1 MFLRHKICRKDGKE
15 HRAWS
20 VVENWRVEGGRVVQR
35 QVLYL
40 GEINDSQ
47 RASWSRAIEAFD
59 EGGRSTQ
66 IALFPED
73 RVAPALDCDVVS
85 IRLSEMRLRRPRQWG
100 ACWLAMVL
108 WDQLRLDEFWEK
120 ALPPSRE
127 GTNWLNILKTL
138 ASYQLISPG
147 SEWRL
152 HRQWFDESA
161 MGDLLGEDF
170 ALVLPNN
177 LYRCL
182 DKLTEHKQGLFTFL
196 RERWKDLFQADFEV
210 LLYDLTSTYFEC
222 DPPDEG
228 KRKFGYSR
236 DKRSDCVQVVIALI
250 ITPDG
255 LPLAYEVMDGNT
267 SDKTTL
273 KAFLTK
279 IEAQYGAAKRTWV
292 MDRGVPTEE
301 VLAEMRG
308 WSTPIH
314 YLVGTPRGRLT
325 KMEKALAAKPW
336 EDVRGSVRVK
346 LIEDGEETYVLARSE
361 ARREKEQA
369 MRRRRLRKLIK
380 RLRELQRQDL
390 TRDDLL
396 LKLGAAKKEAG
407 KAYGL
412 MTIHTPTKD
421 QPVTPQT
428 FHFAINR
435 KKLRAARR
443 REGGYLLR
451 TNINGD
457 DPGHLWRLY
466 LQLVEIEQAFKELK
480 NDLSV
485 RPIHHQL
492 ETRIEAHIFVA
503 FLAYCLMVTLKRRL
517 KALAP
522 GLTPKAALEKLA
534 TIQMIDVELPTTDGR
549 TITLSRHTEPENDH
563 LLLLQRLKLELP
575 QQPPPKITAATA
587 AKAA

>member
-1 MFLRHKICRKDGKE
+1 MPTKALARRSGRRKFWGMFLRHKIRRKDGKE

-20 VVENWRVEGGRVVQR
+20 VVENRHVEGGRVVQR

-47 RASWSRAIEAFD
+47 RAGWSRAIEAFD
-59 EGGRSTQ
+59 KGGRSTE

-100 ACWLAMVL
+100 ACWLAMEL
-108 WDQLRLDEFWEK
+108 WEQLRLDDFWRP

-127 GTNWLNILKTL
+127 GTSWLNILKTL

-161 MGDLLGEDF
+161 MGDLLGEDA
-170 ALVLPNN
+170 ALALPNT

-182 DKLTEHKQGLFTFL
+182 DKLAEHKKALFTFL

-210 LLYDLTSTYFEC
+210 LLYDLTSPYFEC
-222 DPPDEG
+222 DPPEEG

-250 ITPDG
+250 VTPDG
-255 LPLAYEVMDGNT
+255 FPLAYEVMDGNT

-273 KAFLTK
+273 KAFLAK
-279 IEAQYGAAKRTWV
+279 IEAQYGAAKPTWV

-308 WSTPIH
+308 SSTPIH

-325 KMEKALAAKPW
+325 KLEKALAVKPW
-336 EDVRGSVRVK
+336 ENVRESVRVK
-346 LIEDGEETYVLARSE
+346 LIEDGVETYVFARSE

-380 RLRELQRQDL
+380 RLRELQAQDL
-390 TRDDLL
+390 TRDELL

-485 RPIHHQL
+485 RPSI
-492 ETRIEAHIFVA
+492 TNSKPASKPIFSWR
-503 FLAYCLMVTLKRRL
+503 FW
-517 KALAP
+517 
-522 GLTPKAALEKLA
+522 LTA
-534 TIQMIDVELPTTDGR
+534 
-549 TITLSRHTEPENDH
+549 
-563 LLLLQRLKLELP
+563 
-575 QQPPPKITAATA
+575 
-587 AKAA
+587 